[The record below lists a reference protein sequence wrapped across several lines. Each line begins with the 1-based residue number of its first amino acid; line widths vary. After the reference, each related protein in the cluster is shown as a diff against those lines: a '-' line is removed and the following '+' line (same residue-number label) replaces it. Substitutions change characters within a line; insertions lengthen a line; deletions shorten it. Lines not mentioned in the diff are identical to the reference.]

1 MTELK
6 IQTIQI
12 MVAIENLAL
21 LKSHHFWIWKHW
33 CLNPAV

>member
-1 MTELK
+1 MGGKKKFKKNEMTELK

-21 LKSHHFWIWKHW
+21 LKSHHF
-33 CLNPAV
+33 